1 MSFWSVG
8 GSGRDYDDDNN
19 KITIINLL
27 YQFYIVQQITK
38 NLVPQNN
45 TNLICY
51 GSVGQKSD
59 KALPGLK
66 FPEGFLSGSF
76 GGIPF
81 SAYSDYWQNSAPF
94 SSLLAIS

>member
-27 YQFYIVQQITK
+27 YQFYIVVQQITK

-51 GSVGQKSD
+51 GSVGQKSVIAGLD
-59 KALPGLK
+59 FLLKVFVSQLSQPLLKALGK
-66 FPEGFLSGSF
+66 
-76 GGIPF
+76 
-81 SAYSDYWQNSAPF
+81 
-94 SSLLAIS
+94 